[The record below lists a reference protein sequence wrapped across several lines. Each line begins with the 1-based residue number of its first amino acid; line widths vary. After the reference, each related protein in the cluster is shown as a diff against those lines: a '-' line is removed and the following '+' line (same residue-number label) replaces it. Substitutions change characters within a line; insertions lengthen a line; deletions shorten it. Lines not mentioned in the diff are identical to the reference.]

1 MPVRPSATD
10 PPVVTASL
18 VLGFRSM
25 VGARA
30 WFVTLPL
37 LLAVSELGQWL
48 LDRFAAATGEA
59 ELFDHAP
66 LAIGMLPLLLAV
78 VFVAAGAGL
87 LLDVRRPATVA
98 MPRRIFALLP
108 LCVFVVQEHME
119 SVLAHGRPWTVAL
132 HWSFLA
138 GLLIQIPLVL
148 GGYAV
153 AKLLIR
159 VATRVLR
166 RRRSVAGPGARVVL
180 VPRLE
185 ARALLR
191 RARPLGDARFN
202 RGPPLFVA

>member
-1 MPVRPSATD
+1 VS
-10 PPVVTASL
+10 PPIEPGLVV
-18 VLGFRSM
+18 GFGSM

-30 WFVTLPL
+30 WLVTLPL
-37 LLAVSELGQWL
+37 LLVVSEFGQWL

-59 ELFDHAP
+59 ELFDHSP

-87 LLDVRRPATVA
+87 LLDVRRPATVT
-98 MPRRIFALLP
+98 MPRRTFALLP
-108 LCVFVVQEHME
+108 LCVFVVQEHIE
-119 SVLAHGRPWTVAL
+119 CVLAHGRPWTVAL

-153 AKLLIR
+153 ARLLIR

-166 RRRSVAGPGARVVL
+166 RRRAAARPCPTAL
-180 VPRLE
+180 VIPRPE

-191 RARPLGDARFN
+191 RARPLADARFN
-202 RGPPLFVA
+202 RGPPLVAA

>member
-1 MPVRPSATD
+1 
-10 PPVVTASL
+10 
-18 VLGFRSM
+18 M

-37 LLAVSELGQWL
+37 LLAVSEFGQWL

-59 ELFDHAP
+59 ELFDHSP

-78 VFVAAGAGL
+78 AFVAAGAGL
-87 LLDVRRPATVA
+87 LLEVRRPATVA

-108 LCVFVVQEHME
+108 LGVFVVQEHME

-166 RRRSVAGPGARVVL
+166 RRGPVGAPSALVAV

-202 RGPPLFVA
+202 RGPPPVVA